1 MKTFI
6 AVLLFTSLACAAEIK
21 LGKALKEKEPIGIDK
36 LMASPDKYVNKTVQ
50 VKGKITEVCQAMG
63 CWMML
68 ADPESG
74 KLVRIK
80 VNEDV
85 FTFPKDATGKTAIA
99 EGKFTKREMT
109 KDEAIA
115 AAKHEAEEQGKKF
128 DASKITSGGT
138 VYQIQGSGAVI
149 Q

>member
-1 MKTFI
+1 MKTII
-6 AVLLFTSLACAAEIK
+6 AVLLLGSLTFAAEIK
-21 LGKALKEKEPIGIDK
+21 LGKALKEKETMPIDK
-36 LMASPDKYVNKTVQ
+36 LLASGDKYVNKTVQ

-63 CWMML
+63 CWVML

-74 KLVRIK
+74 KAVRIK
-80 VNEDV
+80 VNEDE
-85 FTFPKDATGKTAIA
+85 FTFPKDAAGKTAIA

-109 KDEAIA
+109 KEQAIA

-128 DASKITSGGT
+128 DPSKITAGGA